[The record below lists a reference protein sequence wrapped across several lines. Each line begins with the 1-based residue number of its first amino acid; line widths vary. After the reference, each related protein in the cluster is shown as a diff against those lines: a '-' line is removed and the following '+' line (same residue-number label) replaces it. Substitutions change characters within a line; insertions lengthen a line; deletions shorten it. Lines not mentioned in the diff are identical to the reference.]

1 MQARARVMT
10 QFAALIRTHTPELA
24 AIITAEQGKTLADA
38 RGDVFRGLEV
48 VETAGHAVVSSLGSY
63 ADNVASDVDT
73 YSVRSPLGVAAGI
86 CPFNFPAM
94 IPLWMFPLAI
104 ACGNSFVL
112 KPSERVPGA
121 AMLLAELA
129 AKAGV
134 PPGVLNVVHGGR
146 PTVDALCDAPSIA
159 ALSFVG
165 GDAAGAHVS
174 RRAAATGKR
183 SQVNMG
189 AKNHAVIM
197 PDAPPEATAAAL
209 AGAAF
214 GAAGQRCMALS
225 VAVFVGDCSATLDA
239 LAAHARALRV
249 GAGDAPDTDVGPLI
263 SVAAADR
270 ARQLIAAAIADGAR
284 AVVDGRVV
292 ASLPAG
298 LRASGFVGP
307 TLLTGVPAS
316 SAAYTN
322 EIFAP
327 VLLCMQAETLEDAL
341 RIVNAN
347 AYGNGAAVFTRD
359 GGVARRFARGVNAG
373 QVGVNVPIP
382 VAAPFGFSFSGWGA
396 SFAGDLHFYG
406 TEGVGF
412 YTRTKT
418 VTQRWKMADGGAGAK
433 PGRAQTAMPT
443 SKD

>member
-1 MQARARVMT
+1 MT

-24 AIITAEQGKTLADA
+24 AVITSEQGKTLADS

-48 VETAGHAVVSSLGSY
+48 VDTAGHAVVSTLGSY
-63 ADNVASDVDT
+63 AENVASDVDT
-73 YSVRSPLGVAAGI
+73 YSVRQPLGVAAGI

-94 IPLWMFPLAI
+94 IPLWMFPLAV
-104 ACGNSFVL
+104 ACGNAFVL

-129 AKAGV
+129 GRAGL

-146 PTVDALCDAPSIA
+146 PTVDALCDAPGIA

-165 GDAAGAHVS
+165 GDAAGAHVA

-183 SQVNMG
+183 AQVNMG

-225 VAVFVGDCSATLDA
+225 VAVFVGDCSKTIDA

-249 GAGDAPDTDVGPLI
+249 GAGSAADTDVGPLI

-270 ARQLIAAAIADGAR
+270 ARTLIAAALSDGAR
-284 AVVDGRVV
+284 AVVDGRAV
-292 ASLPAG
+292 SGLPDG
-298 LRASGFVGP
+298 LRREGFVGP
-307 TLLTGVPAS
+307 TLLTGVSAS
-316 SAAYTN
+316 SAAYRQ

-327 VLLCMQAETLEDAL
+327 VLLCMQAASLDDAL
-341 RIVNAN
+341 RIVNGS

-359 GGVARRFARGVNAG
+359 GGVARRFARQVQAG
-373 QVGVNVPIP
+373 QVGINVPIP

-406 TEGVGF
+406 AEGVAF
-412 YTRTKT
+412 FTKTKT
-418 VTQRWKMADGGAGAK
+418 VTQRWKVDAEAAQ

>member
-1 MQARARVMT
+1 MT

-24 AIITAEQGKTLADA
+24 AIITAEQGKTLADS

-48 VETAGHAVVSSLGSY
+48 VDTAGHAVVSTLGCY
-63 ADNVASDVDT
+63 AENVATDVDT
-73 YSVRSPLGVAAGI
+73 YSVRQPLGVAAGI

-104 ACGNSFVL
+104 ACGNAFVL

-129 AKAGV
+129 GRAGV

-146 PTVDALCDAPSIA
+146 ATVDALCDAPGIA
-159 ALSFVG
+159 SLSFVG
-165 GDAAGAHVS
+165 GDAAGAHVA

-183 SQVNMG
+183 AQVNMG

-225 VAVFVGDCSATLDA
+225 VAIFVGDCSKTIDA

-249 GAGDAPDTDVGPLI
+249 GAGDAADTDVGPLI

-270 ARQLIAAAIADGAR
+270 ARTLIASALSDGAR
-284 AVVDGRVV
+284 AVVDGRAVSGL
-292 ASLPAG
+292 ADG
-298 LRASGFVGP
+298 LRREGFVGP
-307 TLLTGVPAS
+307 TLLTGVSAA
-316 SAAYTN
+316 SAAYRQ

-327 VLLCMQAETLEDAL
+327 VLLCMQAASLDDAL
-341 RIVNAN
+341 RIVNGS

-359 GGVARRFARGVNAG
+359 GGVARRFARLVQAG
-373 QVGVNVPIP
+373 QVGINVPIP

-406 TEGVGF
+406 AEGVEF
-412 YTRTKT
+412 FTKTKT
-418 VTQRWKMADGGAGAK
+418 VTQRWKADGEAAQ